1 MSDTDT
7 DTGEYL
13 SVEQFEEYLQTT
25 FAASTNEEV
34 LYLRTNVVADELGL
48 SRQQVG
54 QLFIRHKSRS
64 QTFDIERR
72 SKSNRAGQGS
82 KWKLVRDESREPDAI
97 AMAATPA
104 KRDGITLL
112 TVVRPRI
119 RPVLTIRSNP
129 PIPNFCCFG
138 VIRWIWVT
146 HTEKNHHLVQS
157 RSIVH
162 ESRAVSCCRQN
173 ILIRKSMDEFSG
185 VALSSHQASI
195 CAYSH

>member
-1 MSDTDT
+1 MTNNDS

-64 QTFDIERR
+64 QTFDIKRR

-82 KWKLVRDESREPDAI
+82 KWKLVRNESREPDAI
-97 AMAATPA
+97 VCDVCGETFA
-104 KRDGITLL
+104 
-112 TVVRPRI
+112 
-119 RPVLTIRSNP
+119 
-129 PIPNFCCFG
+129 
-138 VIRWIWVT
+138 
-146 HTEKNHHLVQS
+146 
-157 RSIVH
+157 
-162 ESRAVSCCRQN
+162 
-173 ILIRKSMDEFSG
+173 
-185 VALSSHQASI
+185 SHQALYGHRQTHQSER
-195 CAYSH
+195 SDRKP

>member
-1 MSDTDT
+1 MSNSD

-13 SVEQFEEYLQTT
+13 SVEQFEDYLQTT

-82 KWKLVRDESREPDAI
+82 KWELIWNESREPE
-97 AMAATPA
+97 
-104 KRDGITLL
+104 
-112 TVVRPRI
+112 
-119 RPVLTIRSNP
+119 TIVCDVCGET
-129 PIPNFCCFG
+129 F
-138 VIRWIWVT
+138 
-146 HTEKNHHLVQS
+146 
-157 RSIVH
+157 
-162 ESRAVSCCRQN
+162 A
-173 ILIRKSMDEFSG
+173 
-185 VALSSHQASI
+185 SHQALHGHRQQHQSEH
-195 CAYSH
+195 SDRES